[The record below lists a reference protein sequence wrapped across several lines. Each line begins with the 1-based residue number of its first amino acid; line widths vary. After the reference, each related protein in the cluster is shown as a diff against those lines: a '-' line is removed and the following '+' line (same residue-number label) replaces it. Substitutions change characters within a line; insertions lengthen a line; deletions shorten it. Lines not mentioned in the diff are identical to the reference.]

1 MKYLKENDTSEA
13 EKLLFI
19 YNVKYI
25 ILSKVIFNVAIRINS
40 EVGIQ
45 KLFEGNIFRKL
56 MKMASL

>member
-25 ILSKVIFNVAIRINS
+25 ILSKVAFNVAIRINS
-40 EVGIQ
+40 EVSIQ
-45 KLFEGNIFRKL
+45 NCLRAIF
-56 MKMASL
+56 SEN

>member
-45 KLFEGNIFRKL
+45 KLLEGNIFRKL